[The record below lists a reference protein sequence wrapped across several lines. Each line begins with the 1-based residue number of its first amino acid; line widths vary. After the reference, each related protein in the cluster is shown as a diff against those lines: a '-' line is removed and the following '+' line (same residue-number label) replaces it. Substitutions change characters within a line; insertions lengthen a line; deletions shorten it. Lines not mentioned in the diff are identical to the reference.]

1 MERTREQHI
10 KVFQDFYRKYR
21 GITFNKF
28 SLQEECIFLSIIFE
42 RRQVLMWHANLLT
55 LSSPMFSDTRN
66 ILQSNRRETGELPS
80 MKAIAL
86 ASQSACP
93 KHGIQLC
100 QTQCVHTKK
109 NKANKQTNKSISSLK
124 TASYSLHL
132 TLTNDRI
139 IPTPNPMI
147 WSKNVS

>member
-1 MERTREQHI
+1 
-10 KVFQDFYRKYR
+10 
-21 GITFNKF
+21 
-28 SLQEECIFLSIIFE
+28 
-42 RRQVLMWHANLLT
+42 MWHANLLT

-66 ILQSNRRETGELPS
+66 TLQSGRRETGELPS

-86 ASQSACP
+86 ASQCACP
-93 KHGIQLC
+93 KHGTQLC
-100 QTQCVHTKK
+100 KTQGVHTKK
-109 NKANKQTNKSISSLK
+109 NKNKRTNKIISSLK

-132 TLTNDRI
+132 TLANDPI